1 MIVLKIIIIILLL
14 LFIVIIICLVFDL
27 PPFKIKKYPDYYV
40 NWEYGVFETSEGEYL
55 IQERRI
61 EKDEKTHEDLFVS
74 GWHLL
79 ERHQAKESATES
91 YNLRIKR
98 QKETIKQI
106 L

>member
-1 MIVLKIIIIILLL
+1 MIVLKICIIISLLL
-14 LFIVIIICLVFDL
+14 AIALIVCLTFDL

-40 NWEYGVFETSEGEYL
+40 TWEYGVFETSEGEYL
-55 IQERRI
+55 IQERRT
-61 EKDEKTHEDLFVS
+61 EKDEKTHEALFIG

-79 ERHQAKESATES
+79 ERHQTKESATES
-91 YNLRIKR
+91 YNIIIKR